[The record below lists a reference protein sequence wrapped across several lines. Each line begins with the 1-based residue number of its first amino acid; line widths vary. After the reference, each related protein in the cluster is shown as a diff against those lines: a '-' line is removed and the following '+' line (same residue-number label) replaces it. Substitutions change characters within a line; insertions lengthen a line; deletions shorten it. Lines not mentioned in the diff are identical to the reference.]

1 VATPGAMKSQLIDLL
16 AAIERQGR
24 ENDQRET
31 DRDRKMLNLEPETA
45 QLLRILARTAKAQ
58 HVLEIGTSN
67 GYSTICLAS
76 AVAETGGK
84 IISIDRNPDRQSM
97 ARENLVRAGLLN
109 YVDLRLGEATAI
121 VGELAGPFDFVF
133 FDGDRTS
140 APEQV
145 RRLVPKLAAAVLL
158 LADNA
163 LSHPAEIAGYL
174 SEVASLEGFEHMVL
188 PLGKGLSLAYRGA
201 GYTAEDAGRVE

>member
-1 VATPGAMKSQLIDLL
+1 MNRQLIELL
-16 AAIERQGR
+16 AAMERQGR
-24 ENDQRET
+24 ENDDQQA
-31 DRDRKMLNLEPETA
+31 DRARKMLNLEPETA
-45 QLLRILARTAKAQ
+45 QLLRILARTAKATR
-58 HVLEIGTSN
+58 VLEIGTSN

-76 AVAETGGK
+76 VVAETGGK
-84 IISIDRNPDRQSM
+84 IVSIERNQDKQSM
-97 ARENLVRAGLLN
+97 ARANLVRAGLSD

-145 RRLVPKLAAAVLL
+145 RRLVPKLAPAVLI

-163 LSHPAEIAGYL
+163 LSHPAEIARYL
-174 SEVASLEGFEHMVL
+174 SEVAGLEGFEHMVV
-188 PLGKGLSLAYRGA
+188 PVGKGLSLACRGA
-201 GYTAEDAGRVE
+201 GYTAESVAGVE

>member
-1 VATPGAMKSQLIDLL
+1 MNRQLIDLL

-24 ENDQRET
+24 ENDDRET
-31 DRDRKMLNLEPETA
+31 DRARKMLNLEPETA
-45 QLLRILARTAKAQ
+45 QLLGILARAAKATRM
-58 HVLEIGTSN
+58 LEIGTSN
-67 GYSTICLAS
+67 GYSTIHLAS

-84 IISIDRNPDRQSM
+84 IVSIERNPDRHSM
-97 ARENLVRAGLLN
+97 ARANLARAGLLN
-109 YVDLRLGEATAI
+109 YVELRLGEATAI

-133 FDGDRTS
+133 FDADRTS

-145 RRLVPKLAAAVLL
+145 RRLVPKLAPAVLV

-174 SEVASLEGFEHMVL
+174 SEVESLQGFDHMVV
-188 PLGKGLSLAYRGA
+188 PVGKGLSIAYRGA
-201 GYTAEDAGRVE
+201 GPTAETVGGVE

>member
-1 VATPGAMKSQLIDLL
+1 MNRQLIDLL

-24 ENDQRET
+24 ENDDRET
-31 DRDRKMLNLEPETA
+31 DRARKMLNLEPETA
-45 QLLRILARTAKAQ
+45 QLLGILARAAKATRM
-58 HVLEIGTSN
+58 LEIGTSN
-67 GYSTICLAS
+67 GYSTIHLAS

-84 IISIDRNPDRQSM
+84 IVSIERNPNRHSM
-97 ARENLVRAGLLN
+97 ARANLARAGLLN
-109 YVDLRLGEATAI
+109 YVELRLGEATAI

-133 FDGDRTS
+133 FDADRTS

-145 RRLVPKLAAAVLL
+145 RRLVPKLAPAVLV

-174 SEVASLEGFEHMVL
+174 SEVESLQGFDHMVV
-188 PLGKGLSLAYRGA
+188 PVGKGLSIAYRGA
-201 GYTAEDAGRVE
+201 GPTAETVGGVE